1 MIWKKEFTLE
11 GLNNTQ
17 GNMVKHLGIEFS
29 AVGDNYIEANM
40 PVDERTIQPFGVLHG
55 GASVVLA
62 ETLGSMGGYLCLE
75 DVKQTTVGQE
85 INANHLRSVRSGI
98 VTGRAMPIHL
108 GRQSQVWSI
117 EVKDENDKLLAIS
130 RLTLAIISVK

>member
-17 GNMVKHLGIEFS
+17 GNMVKLLGIQFS

-75 DVKQTTVGQE
+75 DLKQTTVGQE